1 MKKIKKTALIMGF
14 GSAGQKHAMILK
26 KYLNFKKFIFTLQ
39 KKK

>member
-1 MKKIKKTALIMGF
+1 MKKIKKTALVMGF

-26 KYLNFKKFIFTLQ
+26 KYLNFKKIYIYTS